1 MRDHSLY
8 DANMSLCQYWLIAV
22 VAEVCAEMPIKRW
35 EICEHRKIGLL
46 PSPGKT
52 REDSGGFRYCVVGNR
67 FETH

>member
-46 PSPGKT
+46 PSLA
-52 REDSGGFRYCVVGNR
+52 RELTEHSHTHMGFSPL
-67 FETH
+67 